1 MKIKGYFKISGYNF
15 DGKMKLFMGKPT
27 VTGGIKCI
35 EFTVNNGEAIVP
47 IDETIDYYNFEE
59 NSSKNFIIYFYMG
72 TTIGDNNT
80 LSYSS
85 FTNGTSYDIEFI
97 TPDNK
102 HYQ

>member
-15 DGKMKLFMGKPT
+15 DGKMKLFMFT
-27 VTGGIKCI
+27 STGTDGFKCI
-35 EFTVNNGEAIVP
+35 EFTVNNGEAIIP

-59 NSSKNFIIYFYMG
+59 NSSKNFIVSFRMG
-72 TTIGDNNT
+72 TTIGDSNT
-80 LSYSS
+80 LSFSS

-97 TPDNK
+97 TPDEK